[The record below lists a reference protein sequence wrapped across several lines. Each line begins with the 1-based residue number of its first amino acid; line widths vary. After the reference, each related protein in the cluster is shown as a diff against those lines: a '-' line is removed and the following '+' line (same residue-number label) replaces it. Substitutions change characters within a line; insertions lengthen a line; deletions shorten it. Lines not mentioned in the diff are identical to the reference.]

1 MALRQGQVSIPE
13 TMNRV
18 MDSEQQ
24 EWILNT
30 LQGK

>member
-13 TMNRV
+13 TMNLV